1 MNTTSQAVRQTTS
14 KLSRPEVEN
23 ARLLPNTPPGPSSSS
38 TVATPS
44 SSMRIRDASP
54 RSTTPT
60 ALPAG
65 PEKS

>member
-1 MNTTSQAVRQTTS
+1 MNTTSQAVRQITC
-14 KLSRPEVEN
+14 KLSRPEVEK

-44 SSMRIRDASP
+44 SSMRIREASP

-60 ALPAG
+60 EPPG
-65 PEKS
+65 SEKS